1 MKGKCAKNHSECDGE
16 ENICPIDLE
25 IYESENW
32 HCPHWVSGFKEKQRT
47 MPCIGMDCGCWNQ
60 CRKKRKQK
68 LISKMINEFRT
79 SNDSSRTGAEDANRQ
94 GCRWWSR

>member
-1 MKGKCAKNHSECDGE
+1 
-16 ENICPIDLE
+16 
-25 IYESENW
+25 
-32 HCPHWVSGFKEKQRT
+32 

-79 SNDSSRTGAEDANRQ
+79 SNDSSRTGAEDANR
-94 GCRWWSR
+94 